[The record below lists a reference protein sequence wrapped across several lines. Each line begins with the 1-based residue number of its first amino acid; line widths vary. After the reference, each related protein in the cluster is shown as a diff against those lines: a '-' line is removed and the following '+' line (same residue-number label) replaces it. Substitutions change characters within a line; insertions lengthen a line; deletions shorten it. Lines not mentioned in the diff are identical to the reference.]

1 LVKNTQKSY
10 NPYIVNNNTPICPM
24 RIFQKSKSLPV
35 QQAFIIVPLK
45 AAFIIAFAVCGVM
58 GDSSDICETLIIDSA
73 SPSITVKKSDTAVL
87 REIPSDSF
95 TVSVRHYSLGASTV
109 RFFELQSHG
118 QNIELV
124 DERTVQPSFKPFNR
138 EPNPCPSGTVLLI
151 TSNALMVVG
160 TLATLIGYEIKP
172 SEVGNSAR
180 SITPLV
186 PGMVLLAGATVQIAI
201 GVSFQWR
208 YNVWERKHR

>member
-1 LVKNTQKSY
+1 MRILQKSHDY
-10 NPYIVNNNTPICPM
+10 PVRRIVEV
-24 RIFQKSKSLPV
+24 F
-35 QQAFIIVPLK
+35 PLK
-45 AAFIIAFAVCGVM
+45 AAFIIAFAVCCVM
-58 GDSSDICETLIIDSA
+58 GDSTRLVNGQSINSAKTKAAGDSSDISETLIIDST

-95 TVSVRHYSLGASTV
+95 TISVRHYSLGAATV

-138 EPNPCPSGTVLLI
+138 EPNPCPSGTALLI
-151 TSNALMVVG
+151 ASNALMVVG
-160 TLATLIGYEIKP
+160 TIATLIGYEIKP
-172 SEVGNSAR
+172 GEVGTSAR
-180 SITPLV
+180 SIMPLV
-186 PGMVLLAGATVQIAI
+186 PGMVLLAGAAVQIAI

-208 YNVWERKHR
+208 YNVWERKHQ